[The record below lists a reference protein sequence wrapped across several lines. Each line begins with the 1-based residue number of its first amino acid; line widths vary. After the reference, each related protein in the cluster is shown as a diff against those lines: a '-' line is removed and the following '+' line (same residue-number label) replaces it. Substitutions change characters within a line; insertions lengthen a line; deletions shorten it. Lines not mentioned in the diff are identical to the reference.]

1 MKKYIILL
9 SGVNAKVEV
18 DGRVQRCNFYV
29 TRGVE
34 AEDAQAAQERARA
47 LIAEELDGVIRNKSR
62 DALVL
67 YVDWMQEVASF
78 DEYELPYDG
87 GFVWYRE

>member
-1 MKKYIILL
+1 MKKYLILI

-18 DGRVQRCNFYV
+18 DGYVQRCNFHV
-29 TRGVE
+29 TRLVE
-34 AEDAQAAQERARA
+34 AEDAQAAQERAREE
-47 LIAEELDGVIRNKSR
+47 IAGELEGVIRNKSR

-78 DEYELPYDG
+78 DEYSLPYDG